1 MKKLV
6 LGLFLVLTAMSFSAP
21 RFVDVNGIKRKKY
34 RIIADT
40 DIGFS
45 YLAKNSESGKYISLS
60 YYYGRDK
67 DNPKSVNTLLK
78 KEFIE
83 GIDLEYMRNYENSR
97 YYVTKYYNREE
108 EIYAYLAIGKN
119 PKIKNC
125 YVAVLYLTP
134 ENFGTKTL
142 NYNINVLLDEAESF
156 LIKS

>member
-67 DNPKSVNTLLK
+67 DNPKSVNNLLK

-97 YYVTKYYNREE
+97 YYVTKY
-108 EIYAYLAIGKN
+108 
-119 PKIKNC
+119 
-125 YVAVLYLTP
+125 
-134 ENFGTKTL
+134 
-142 NYNINVLLDEAESF
+142 
-156 LIKS
+156 

>member
-60 YYYGRDK
+60 YYYGR
-67 DNPKSVNTLLK
+67 NIYHYHIIMV
-78 KEFIE
+78 
-83 GIDLEYMRNYENSR
+83 GI
-97 YYVTKYYNREE
+97 
-108 EIYAYLAIGKN
+108 
-119 PKIKNC
+119 KIIQS
-125 YVAVLYLTP
+125 L
-134 ENFGTKTL
+134 
-142 NYNINVLLDEAESF
+142 
-156 LIKS
+156 

>member
-1 MKKLV
+1 M
-6 LGLFLVLTAMSFSAP
+6 
-21 RFVDVNGIKRKKY
+21 
-34 RIIADT
+34 
-40 DIGFS
+40 
-45 YLAKNSESGKYISLS
+45 
-60 YYYGRDK
+60 
-67 DNPKSVNTLLK
+67 
-78 KEFIE
+78 
-83 GIDLEYMRNYENSR
+83 EYMRNYENSR

>member
-1 MKKLV
+1 MKKV
-6 LGLFLVLTAMSFSAP
+6 GLGLFLALTAMSFSAP
-21 RFVDVNGIKRKKY
+21 RFVDVNGIKRKNY

-67 DNPKSVNTLLK
+67 DNPKSVNNLLK

>member
-21 RFVDVNGIKRKKY
+21 RFVDVNGIKRKNY

-67 DNPKSVNTLLK
+67 DNPKSVNNLLK

>member
-6 LGLFLVLTAMSFSAP
+6 LGLFLALTAISFSAP

-45 YLAKNSESGKYISLS
+45 YLGTNSRSDKHISIS
-60 YYYGRDK
+60 YYYAKNK
-67 DNPKSVNTLLK
+67 DNPKSVNNLLK

-83 GIDLEYMRNYENSR
+83 GIDLEYVGNSENSR

>member
-6 LGLFLVLTAMSFSAP
+6 LGLFLALTAMSFSAP
-21 RFVDVNGIKRKKY
+21 RFVNVNGIKRKNY

-45 YLAKNSESGKYISLS
+45 YLAKNSESGKYISES

-67 DNPKSVNTLLK
+67 DNPKSVNNLLK

>member
-21 RFVDVNGIKRKKY
+21 RFVNVNGIKRKNY

-67 DNPKSVNTLLK
+67 DNPKSVNNLLK

-108 EIYAYLAIGKN
+108 EIYAYLAIEKN

>member
-21 RFVDVNGIKRKKY
+21 RFVNVNGIKRKNY

-67 DNPKSVNTLLK
+67 DNPKSVNNLLK

>member
-6 LGLFLVLTAMSFSAP
+6 LGLFLALTAISFSAP
-21 RFVDVNGIKRKKY
+21 RFVDVNGIKRKNYK
-34 RIIADT
+34 IIADT
-40 DIGFS
+40 EIGFS
-45 YLAKNSESGKYISLS
+45 YLGTNSRSGKHISIS

-67 DNPKSVNTLLK
+67 DSPKSVNNLLK
-78 KEFIE
+78 KEFME
-83 GIDLEYMRNYENSR
+83 GIDLEYVGNSENSR

-156 LIKS
+156 FIKS